1 MDLHHDTLLSGVGAG
16 EGSGL
21 GVSGTIA
28 TGGAAAGGLFFGNP
42 MSDLD
47 LRSIVNFFSSL
58 SHPI

>member
-42 MSDLD
+42 MSDLETED
-47 LRSIVNFFSSL
+47 NR
-58 SHPI
+58 